1 MKISSFTILSII
13 FLLISFPIKEI
24 IYPSVFFSLGSILF
38 LFLDEF
44 RTKNIS
50 GTGSF
55 IFGSFLFFFLR
66 PAYILLEKDYVL
78 FQNYF
83 YVSNFN
89 KLIGP
94 SCWWSAA
101 GILAFKIG
109 SRIHF
114 EKIILVI
121 KNTLNKYIALDNVP
135 STSAKYTLLGIGA
148 STYPV
153 INSLANA
160 GRTLYG
166 NYAGAY
172 MYDLPILIQS
182 VVVYIT
188 LLFFKEFL
196 SNKSLNNLVFAIISI
211 IYFLYFTLQMRNI
224 SIFRGFY
231 LTGGMILAI
240 SLVHLIYREKVGFS
254 WIIVPFV
261 VLQPIFK
268 ELGKVRSLLNDEVMG
283 SLMGDVQSKG
293 FLNNYWQFYSS
304 SGDMN
309 IFDTFVAA
317 FNARPEWYPR
327 ILSWLYVP
335 VHFIPRNIWPGKP
348 LSGILQDVSFAN
360 NIPYS
365 PGLIGYFLLD
375 GGKVWMIL
383 SMITLGIIIGNADLL
398 ISKLKRGIFKSFL
411 YAAIAV
417 NALQITRFFLWQG
430 FYQALYSIVPT
441 LLVALIIFPRK
452 SKV

>member
-1 MKISSFTILSII
+1 M
-13 FLLISFPIKEI
+13 
-24 IYPSVFFSLGSILF
+24 IYPSIFFSLGSILF
-38 LFLDEF
+38 LFLDELS
-44 RTKNIS
+44 TKNIS

-55 IFGSFLFFFLR
+55 IFGSFLFFFVR
-66 PAYILLEKDYVL
+66 PIFILLEKDYVL

-83 YVSNFN
+83 YLSDFN
-89 KLIGP
+89 SLIGP
-94 SCWWSAA
+94 ASWWSAA

-109 SRIHF
+109 SRIRF
-114 EKIILVI
+114 EKIIIVI
-121 KNTLNKYIALDNVP
+121 RNTLNKYIALDNVP

-153 INSLANA
+153 INALAST
-160 GRTLYG
+160 GRALYG

-182 VVVYIT
+182 VLIYIT

-196 SNKSLNNLVFAIISI
+196 NNKSLNNLIFALISI
-211 IYFLYFTLQMRNI
+211 IYFLYFTIQMRNI

-254 WIIVPFV
+254 WIVFPLV
-261 VLQPIFK
+261 LLQPFFR
-268 ELGKVRSLLNDEVMG
+268 ELGMQRRLLNNEVIG
-283 SLMGDVQSKG
+283 SVLGDVQSKS
-293 FLNNYWQFYSS
+293 FLRNYWEFYDS
-304 SGDMN
+304 SGDIN

-317 FNARPEWYPR
+317 FNASPEWYPR

-335 VHFIPRNIWPGKP
+335 FHFIPRNIWPGKP
-348 LSGILQDVSFAN
+348 IAGILQDVSFAN

-375 GGKVWMIL
+375 GGKIWMIL
-383 SMITLGIIIGNADLL
+383 SMITLGIIIGNCDLL

-430 FYQALYSIVPT
+430 FYQALYAIVPT
-441 LLVALIIFPRK
+441 LIVAFIIFPRK